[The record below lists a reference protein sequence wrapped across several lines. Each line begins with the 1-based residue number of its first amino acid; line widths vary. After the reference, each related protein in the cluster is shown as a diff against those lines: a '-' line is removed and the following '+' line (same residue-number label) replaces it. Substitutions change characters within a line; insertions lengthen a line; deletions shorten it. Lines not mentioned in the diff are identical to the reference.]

1 MPAYKG
7 GVVRL
12 DTKDKETVRK
22 LPAQK
27 HNLSYACDRIL
38 IAGPPGSGKS
48 ATAIQMVCRSAP
60 IAEIYVLH
68 GTPGTAE
75 YDCLTHTKLEKPLSA
90 KEWAAESKKHGGKF
104 LCCIVDDYQGCD
116 CTKKENADIRMLL
129 RTCSSHMNILVIMTA
144 HTLTNVP
151 ATWRR
156 CMSAFVIYR
165 PQDMA
170 TVPYLARQ
178 IGLST
183 AHLRGIFKMLKTRGK
198 HSALHVEDNPPPG
211 RARLRV
217 DGEHEVILSDDD

>member
-1 MPAYKG
+1 MSYSG

-12 DTKDKETVRK
+12 NTADKDSVRK

-27 HNLSYACDRIL
+27 HNLSYACDRIF

-48 ATAIQMVCRSAP
+48 ATAIQIVCRSAP

-68 GTPGTAE
+68 GTPGTRE
-75 YDCLTHTKLEKPLSA
+75 YDCLTHTKMDRPYSA
-90 KEWAAESKKHGGKF
+90 DEWAMESKKHSGRF
-104 LCCIVDDYQGCD
+104 MCCIIDDYGAD
-116 CTKKENADIRMLL
+116 CSKQENAHIRMLL
-129 RTCSSHMNILVIMTA
+129 RTCSSHMNILVIVTA

-156 CMSAFVIYR
+156 CMSCFVIYR

-178 IGLST
+178 VGMST
-183 AHLRGIFKMLKTRGK
+183 AHLRGVFRMLKKRGR
-198 HSALHVEDNPPPG
+198 HSALHIEDNPPPG
-211 RARLRV
+211 RPRLRV
-217 DGEHEVILSDDD
+217 DGEHEVILPDDD